1 MARPPTTL
9 TGIERTFGRDELI
22 VSKTDTKGHITYANE
37 VFLRVSQ
44 YSETELLGKPH
55 SIVRHPAMPRCVFQ
69 FLWDTIKAGDECF
82 AYVLNRAKSGDH
94 YWVFAHIT
102 PTLNEHSQIV
112 GYHSNRRS
120 PDRAAVNKV
129 RGVYETLLRAE
140 QKFQNPREQIQAGLP
155 VFAEYLRSMKMTYEE
170 LVFAL

>member
-1 MARPPTTL
+1 MRNNQPVTQRERSFPAQQRLISTTDL
-9 TGIERTFGRDELI
+9 KGVITYCNEAFIEISGFSRDELI
-22 VSKTDTKGHITYANE
+22 RA
-37 VFLRVSQ
+37 
-44 YSETELLGKPH
+44 PH
-55 SIVRHPAMPRCVFQ
+55 NLVRHPDVPPAVFSHMWTTLKQGKPWMGIVKNRC
-69 FLWDTIKAGDECF
+69 
-82 AYVLNRAKSGDH
+82 KSGDH